1 MIAGPVV
8 VGVDAGLTSIK
19 AMVVDAAGQV
29 LGVAA
34 RPAARQEGAGGRRER
49 DLWGQWLASAE
60 IIREALARAGNVARQ
75 VVGVGVTG
83 HGDGLIMV
91 GDDNMPVRPGILSLD
106 TRVGGIVAELERRG
120 LAGEMARVIGRPPA
134 NGRPITLLL
143 WTQRH
148 EPEFLRA
155 ARWILFTKDWI
166 KLRLT
171 GRATTDFSDASAG
184 LLFRSEPRYAESFL
198 EGLGLGEVVHK
209 LPELVPSVRTAGW
222 ICPEAAEATGLP
234 AGTPVASG
242 SHDCSAS
249 LVGAGAAGRGKV
261 GLIAGTWSLDAAVLP
276 DASTQPDPT
285 ADGMHTRWFVD
296 AERFLVVS
304 SSPSGMHL
312 LESFQAALPAR
323 QPGEGDPMA
332 GFLQAGR
339 PESGGSLPTVIPSV
353 QGLGVSHRSGASVLG
368 LEASHGPGELGHAL
382 AEAMAFRHRRGCE
395 LLSTQTPVAE
405 FRITG
410 GISRSDLW
418 SQLLADVLGH
428 ELVRPNSAEAG
439 AAGAAAMAG
448 VAAGTWPSLEEAAR
462 AVGASGT
469 AFWPRGSEKARLDER
484 YDDYLAAV
492 DWLTRSQPR
501 PGAQDASTGGAI
513 ESEALG

>member
-1 MIAGPVV
+1 MVVGPVV

-19 AMVVDAAGQV
+19 AVVVDATGQV

-34 RPAARQEGAGGRRER
+34 RPCARHEGAGGRRER
-49 DLWGQWLASAE
+49 DLWAQWLASAA

-75 VVGVGVTG
+75 VAGVGVTG

-106 TRVGGIVAELERRG
+106 TRVGGIVAELEHRD
-120 LAGEMARVIGRPPA
+120 LAGKMARVIGRPPA
-134 NGRPITLLL
+134 AGRPITLLL

-155 ARWILFTKDWI
+155 ARWLLFTKDWI

-171 GRATTDFSDASAG
+171 GRATTDFTDASAG

-209 LPELVPSVRTAGW
+209 LPELVPSVRTAGR

-234 AGTPVASG
+234 VGTPVASG

-249 LVGAGAAGRGKV
+249 MVGAGAVGGGKV
-261 GLIAGTWSLDAAVLP
+261 GLIAGTWSLDASVLP
-276 DASTQPDPT
+276 DASAQPDPT
-285 ADGMHTRWFVD
+285 AQGMHTRWFVD

-312 LESFQAALPAR
+312 LERFQATLPAR
-323 QPGEGDPMA
+323 RSGESDFMA

-339 PESGGSLPTVIPSV
+339 AESGDSLPTVIPSV
-353 QGLGVSHRSGASVLG
+353 QGLGVGHRSGASVLG
-368 LEASHGPGELGHAL
+368 LEASHGPSELGHAL

-395 LLSTQTPVAE
+395 LLGTQTPVTE
-405 FRITG
+405 FRVTG

-428 ELVRPNSAEAG
+428 EVVRPDSAEAG
-439 AAGAAAMAG
+439 AGGAAAMAG

-462 AVGASGT
+462 AVGAAGT
-469 AFWPRGSEKARLDER
+469 TFWPRSSEKGRLDER
-484 YDDYLAAV
+484 YGDYLAAV
-492 DWLTRSQPR
+492 DWLARSHPAS
-501 PGAQDASTGGAI
+501 GAQDASAGSPI
-513 ESEALG
+513 ESEAVL